1 MKGRSA
7 LRALVL
13 TIGGALV
20 LTACGNGTST
30 TPSGKPLAG
39 KKVEVAAVWAKDE
52 QKNFEAVLAA
62 FNDKTGASATFTS
75 TGDKIGTVL
84 GSRIA
89 SNSPPDV
96 AVLPQPGLLHD
107 LAVKGSLKELDSA
120 TASLISQN
128 YAAVW
133 KDLGTVNGKFYG
145 LFYKAANKSTVW
157 YNVKAFTQAGVT
169 PPKTIEDTTK
179 VITTLAASGV
189 KPLSIGGADGW
200 TLTDWFENVYLR
212 LAGPDKYDALTKHTI
227 KWTDDSVKATLRVL
241 AALFQDQFIAGGRSG
256 ALQTDFPTSVSN
268 IAGNPPKAAI
278 VFEGDFVEGVL
289 ISTSHLTPGTD
300 FNFFP
305 FPDVNGSPPSVMG
318 GGDVVVRFT
327 DNPAAVELLKYL
339 ASPEAAQIWA
349 AKGGFASANKKVDLS
364 VYPDPVAKATAQALV
379 NAQVFRFDMSDQAP
393 AAFGGTTGSGEWA
406 DLQAW
411 LKNPNNIDAAT
422 AQLEKDA
429 AAAYGS

>member
-13 TIGGALV
+13 TLGGALV
-20 LTACGNGTST
+20 LTACGSTST

-39 KKVEVAAVWAKDE
+39 KKVEIAAVWSKDE

-62 FNDKTGASATFTS
+62 FNDKTGATATFTS

-120 TASLISQN
+120 TASLVSQN
-128 YAAVW
+128 YAGVW

-145 LFYKAANKSTVW
+145 VFYKAANKSTVW

-169 PPKTIEDTTK
+169 PPKSIEDTTK
-179 VITTLAASGV
+179 VLTTLAASGV

-212 LAGPDKYDALTKHTI
+212 LAGPDKYDGLTKHTI

-241 AALFQDQFIAGGRSG
+241 AALFQDQLIAGGRSG

-278 VFEGDFVEGVL
+278 VYEGDFVEGIL
-289 ISTSHLTPGTD
+289 TGTAHLTPITD

-327 DNPAAVELLKYL
+327 DNPAAVELVKYL

-349 AKGGFASANKKVDLS
+349 AKGGFSSANKKVDLS
-364 VYPDPVAKATAQALV
+364 VYPDPIAKASTQALV

-393 AAFGGTTGSGEWA
+393 SAFGGTVGSGEFA

-411 LKNPNNIDAAT
+411 LKKPNDIDGAT

>member
-1 MKGRSA
+1 MMGRSA
-7 LRALVL
+7 VRALVL
-13 TIGGALV
+13 AVAGALV
-20 LTACGNGTST
+20 LTACGTGGT

-39 KKVEVAAVWAKDE
+39 KKVEVAAVWSKDE

-62 FNDKTGASATFTS
+62 FSDKTGATATFTS

-107 LAVKGSLKELDSA
+107 LAAKGSLKELDSD

-128 YAAVW
+128 YAPVW

-145 LFYKAANKSTVW
+145 VFYKAANKSTVW
-157 YNVKAFTQAGVT
+157 YNVKAFHDAGVT
-169 PPKTIEDTTK
+169 PPATIEDTTK
-179 VITTLAASGV
+179 AITTLAASGV

-212 LAGPDKYDALTKHTI
+212 SAGPDKYDALTKHTI
-227 KWTDDSVKATLRVL
+227 KWTDDSVKAALRIL
-241 AALFQDQFIAGGRSG
+241 AALFQDQYIAGGRSG

-278 VFEGDFVEGVL
+278 VYEGDFVEGIL
-289 ISTSHLTPGTD
+289 TSTSHLTPATD

-305 FPDVNGSPPSVMG
+305 FPAVSGSPPSVMG
-318 GGDVVVRFT
+318 GGDVVVRLT
-327 DNPAAVELLKYL
+327 DNPAGVELVKYL

-364 VYPDPVAKATAQALV
+364 VYPDPVAKASAQALV

-393 AAFGGTTGSGEWA
+393 AAFGSTTGSGEWA

-411 LKNPNNIDAAT
+411 LKNPSNIDGAT